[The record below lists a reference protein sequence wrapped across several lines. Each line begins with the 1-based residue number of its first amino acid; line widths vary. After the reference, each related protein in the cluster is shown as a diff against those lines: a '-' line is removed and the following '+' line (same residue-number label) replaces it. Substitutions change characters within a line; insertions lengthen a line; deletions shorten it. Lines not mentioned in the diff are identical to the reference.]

1 MEQKIKG
8 IIFDMDGVIT
18 DTSEYHYTA
27 WKLLASKIDI
37 YIDRDVNENLK
48 GISRMASLE
57 VILKHGGRENDF
69 SEAEKLVLAT
79 TKNKHYVEMISR
91 FTPDNLLDGV
101 ELLLKELK
109 SLGIKIGIASASKSA
124 GKLIELLGV
133 TQLIDYVVDPATV
146 PGKPAPDIFLKAAE
160 GLELEPSQCIG
171 VEDARAGIEAIK
183 KAGMYSVGIG
193 DKAVLTEANV
203 VYKEPKD
210 IKLKTLMF

>member
-1 MEQKIKG
+1 M
-8 IIFDMDGVIT
+8 
-18 DTSEYHYTA
+18 
-27 WKLLASKIDI
+27 
-37 YIDRDVNENLK
+37 
-48 GISRMASLE
+48 
-57 VILKHGGRENDF
+57 
-69 SEAEKLVLAT
+69 
-79 TKNKHYVEMISR
+79 
-91 FTPDNLLDGV
+91 
-101 ELLLKELK
+101 
-109 SLGIKIGIASASKSA
+109 
-124 GKLIELLGV
+124 
-133 TQLIDYVVDPATV
+133 IDYVVDPTTV